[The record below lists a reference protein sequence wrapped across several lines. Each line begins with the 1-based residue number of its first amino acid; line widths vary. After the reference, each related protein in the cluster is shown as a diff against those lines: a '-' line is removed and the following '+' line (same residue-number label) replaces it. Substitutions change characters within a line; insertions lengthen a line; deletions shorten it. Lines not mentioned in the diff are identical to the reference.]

1 MKIFII
7 GNGGTGKSTLA
18 HKMGAELGIEVTH
31 VDLIMWNKNWDRMP
45 EKEFTKRLTKIIAR
59 KEWII
64 EGWGYNSSIAQRI
77 EKADVIIYLQFP
89 LEFCL
94 KSVLERNKK
103 YNNKKNPFDPFED
116 DRLSNHHLFEEAIRT
131 MHKDYEPELR
141 RWLSQ
146 WEFSLKK
153 IFVFKSRKELEK
165 GYDSMMMEIKGT
177 MNRNS

>member
-1 MKIFII
+1 MKILII

-18 HKMGAELGIEVTH
+18 QKMGAELNIAVTYL
-31 VDLIMWNKNWDRMP
+31 DLIMWNKNWDRLP
-45 EKEFTKRLTKIIAR
+45 EREFTKRLAAITPEKD
-59 KEWII
+59 WII
-64 EGWGYNSSIAQRI
+64 EGWGYHSTLNQRI

-116 DRLSNHHLFEEAIRT
+116 DRLSNQSLFEEAIRI

-153 IFVFKSRKELEK
+153 IFVFKSRAELGK
-165 GYDSMMMEIKGT
+165 GYNEMLKSISKK
-177 MNRNS
+177 